1 MISTAIQLKA
11 KIRNVSKGNDRIA
24 KSYIRI
30 YFMERFMERVSL
42 SKYRDNFILK
52 GGMLVSS
59 LLGIDLRST
68 MDIDT
73 TVESLPLTKEYMLE
87 VLDEICNIELEDNIV
102 FKVVKI
108 ENIMDDF
115 EYPGLRINMEATLE
129 KLRQPVKIDISTND
143 KITPSAIE
151 YEYKLMFE
159 DRSILLNTYNIE
171 TTLAEKT
178 QTIISRGTANTR
190 MRDFYDIYKLEK
202 EISFSVDVLKEAFKA
217 TCVRRGTEFT
227 DKKILEELKNISD
240 SSILEELWN
249 NYTSKNYYV
258 GKVQYKEVVEAV
270 QRITNMIIALAAEE

>member
-202 EISFSVDVLKEAFKA
+202 EVSFSVDVLKEAFKE

>member
-59 LLGIDLRST
+59 LLGIDLRTT

-202 EISFSVDVLKEAFKA
+202 EISFSVDVLKEAFKE

-270 QRITNMIIALAAEE
+270 QRITNMIIA

>member
-73 TVESLPLTKEYMLE
+73 TVESLPLTKEYMSE

-202 EISFSVDVLKEAFKA
+202 EISFSVDVLKEAFKE

>member
-1 MISTAIQLKA
+1 
-11 KIRNVSKGNDRIA
+11 
-24 KSYIRI
+24 
-30 YFMERFMERVSL
+30 
-42 SKYRDNFILK
+42 
-52 GGMLVSS
+52 
-59 LLGIDLRST
+59 

-129 KLRQPVKIDISTND
+129 KLRQPIKIDISTND

-202 EISFSVDVLKEAFKA
+202 EVSFSVDVLKEAFKE

-270 QRITNMIIALAAEE
+270 QRITNMIITLAAEK